1 MPSFSRLVPTPDE
14 QIAGFFEL
22 VTLTGADVVYD
33 LGSGDGRLLFAA
45 LERGAGKAVGV
56 ELNPDFVREAAE
68 TARRK
73 GAQDRVTL
81 ITGDVMEVN
90 LAGASVVLCYLSRDA
105 PGELKPKFAAELKA
119 GAQIVME
126 MYPVPGW
133 KPVRTTDKGGKRFYL
148 YVMPPEPGP
157 EEAGGDPLL
166 DYLYPPSPAK

>member
-22 VTLTGADVVYD
+22 VTLSESDVVYD

-56 ELNPDFVREAAE
+56 ELNPDFVQEAAE

-90 LAGASVVLCYLSRDA
+90 LAWASVVPPLTYL
-105 PGELKPKFAAELKA
+105 
-119 GAQIVME
+119 Q
-126 MYPVPGW
+126 
-133 KPVRTTDKGGKRFYL
+133 
-148 YVMPPEPGP
+148 
-157 EEAGGDPLL
+157 
-166 DYLYPPSPAK
+166 